1 MHITIAHPESPAVSG
16 VEPAPPN
23 WSKEMQRTKL
33 GMLKE
38 AWSIARPY
46 WFSEERWVARGLLA
60 AILAMNLAQVW
71 INVRLNSWRNDF
83 YNSLQNYDEAAF
95 FYQLALFA
103 VLAGA
108 YILLLVY
115 GLYLQQMLQIR
126 WRRWM
131 TNVYLKEWL
140 GDKTYYRLQLTGDG
154 TDNPDQRIAEDLNLF
169 PAQTLNLSLG
179 LLTNIVQ
186 AVSFSFI
193 LWDLSG
199 PLDIP
204 LGSWGALSIP
214 GYMFWAVVIYTGIA
228 TWLAIRLG
236 RPLINLNFTQQRRE
250 ADFRFSLVRLRENSE
265 SVAFYGGEAREFDI
279 FSARFGKVFENYWAI
294 MVRTRLLGFAQYG
307 SSQAAVVFPYLVAA
321 PRYFVERMQLGAIQQ
336 VADAFLQLQGS
347 LAYIITSYNDIAN
360 WVAVLHRLASFR
372 DSVDAV
378 HAAMAAPQPIKVER
392 AGEGVAVADLA
403 LDLPNGAVLR
413 QGVNFDVP
421 PGQALLIQGP
431 TGTGKSTLLRAVA
444 GLWPFGR
451 GRVRLDPKRAFFLP
465 QKSYIPLGS
474 LRDALLYPDAGTG
487 VPNEKLVSVL
497 ATVGLER
504 FSSELDTVDMWAQ
517 RLSGGEQQRL
527 ALARVLLAEPAT
539 IFLDEA
545 TASLDERGEETLYRV
560 LRGLPWRPT
569 IISVGHR
576 ATLRQFHDRVLE
588 LEPVAAASPATSG

>member
-1 MHITIAHPESPAVSG
+1 
-16 VEPAPPN
+16 
-23 WSKEMQRTKL
+23 MQRTKL

-60 AILAMNLAQVW
+60 AVLAMNLAQVW
-71 INVRLNSWRNDF
+71 INVRLNSWYNDF

-103 VLAGA
+103 LLAGS

-115 GLYLQQMLQIR
+115 GVYLQSMLQIR

-140 GDKTYYRLQLTGDG
+140 GDKIYYRLQLTGDS

-204 LGSWGALSIP
+204 LGGGSTLSIP
-214 GYMFWAVVIYTGIA
+214 GYMFWAVLFYTA
-228 TWLAIRLG
+228 AVTWIAIRLG
-236 RPLINLNFTQQRRE
+236 RPLVNLNFAQQRVE
-250 ADFRFSLVRLRENSE
+250 ADFRFSLVRLREYSE
-265 SVAFYGGEAREFDI
+265 SVAFYGGEPREFDI
-279 FSARFGKVFENYWAI
+279 FSERFGRVFANFWAI
-294 MVRTRLLGFAQYG
+294 MVRTRILGFAQYG

-321 PRYFVERMQLGAIQQ
+321 PRYFGERMQLGAIQQ
-336 VADAFLQLQGS
+336 VAGAFTSLQGS

-360 WVAVLHRLASFR
+360 WAAVLNRLASFR
-372 DSVDAV
+372 DRVDEI
-378 HAAMAAPQPIKVER
+378 HADIAKPQPIVIER
-392 AGEGVAVADLA
+392 AGEGVEVDDLA
-403 LDLPNGAVLR
+403 LALPNGAPLR

-421 PGQALLIQGP
+421 PGQSLLIQGP
-431 TGTGKSTLLRAVA
+431 TGTGKSTLLRAIA

-451 GRVRLDPKRAFFLP
+451 GHIRLDPKRAFFLP

-474 LRDALLYPDAGTG
+474 LRAALLYPDAGVG
-487 VPNEKLVSVL
+487 VPAEKLVGVL
-497 ATVGLER
+497 KQVGLEQL
-504 FSSELDTVDMWAQ
+504 SPDLDKVDLWAQ

-527 ALARVLLAEPAT
+527 AIARVLLAEPSV

-545 TASLDERGEETLYRV
+545 TASLDEAGQEMLYRL
-560 LRGLPWRPT
+560 LRDLPWHPT

-576 ATLRQFHDRVLE
+576 ATLRQFHDRVFE
-588 LEPVAAASPATSG
+588 LTPAARAAAPT

>member
-1 MHITIAHPESPAVSG
+1 
-16 VEPAPPN
+16 
-23 WSKEMQRTKL
+23 MQRSKL

-46 WFSEERWVARGLLA
+46 WFSEERWLARGLLA
-60 AILAMNLAQVW
+60 AVLGMNLLQVW
-71 INVRLNSWRNDF
+71 INVRLNTWRNDF

-95 FYQLALFA
+95 FFQLGLFA

-204 LGSWGALSIP
+204 LGSWGAVSIP

-228 TWLAIRLG
+228 TWLTIWLG
-236 RPLINLNFTQQRRE
+236 RPLINLNFAQQRRE

-265 SVAFYGGEAREFDI
+265 SVAFYGGEPRELDI
-279 FSARFGKVFENYWAI
+279 FSDRFGKVFENYWAI
-294 MVRTRLLGFAQYG
+294 MVRTRILGFAQYG
-307 SSQAAVVFPYLVAA
+307 SGQAAVVFPYLVAA

-336 VADAFLQLQGS
+336 VADAFTTLQGS

-372 DSVDAV
+372 DSVDEV

-403 LDLPNGAVLR
+403 LDLPHGAALR

-527 ALARVLLAEPAT
+527 ALARVLLAEPTT

-545 TASLDERGEETLYRV
+545 TAALDERGEETLYRV
-560 LRGLPWRPT
+560 LRGLPWHPT

>member
-1 MHITIAHPESPAVSG
+1 MHINIAHPESPAVSG

-265 SVAFYGGEAREFDI
+265 SVAFYGGEARELDI

>member
-1 MHITIAHPESPAVSG
+1 ME
-16 VEPAPPN
+16 
-23 WSKEMQRTKL
+23 RTKL

-46 WFSEERWVARGLLA
+46 WFSDERWLARGLLA
-60 AILAMNLAQVW
+60 AVLAMNLAQVW

-83 YNSLQNYDEAAF
+83 YNSLQNYDEGAF

-140 GDKTYYRLQLTGDG
+140 GDKIYYRLQLTGDA

-199 PLDIP
+199 ALDIP
-204 LGSWGALSIP
+204 LGGWGTLSIP
-214 GYMFWAVVIYTGIA
+214 GYMFWAVVIYTAVA
-228 TWLAIRLG
+228 TWLTVKLG
-236 RPLINLNFTQQRRE
+236 RPLVSLNFAQQRLE
-250 ADFRFSLVRLRENSE
+250 ADFRFSLVRLREYSE
-265 SVAFYGGEAREFDI
+265 SVAFYGGEPRELDI
-279 FSARFGKVFENYWAI
+279 FSDRFGRVFANFWAI
-294 MVRTRLLGFAQYG
+294 MVRTRILGFAQYG

-321 PRYFVERMQLGAIQQ
+321 PRYFGERLQLGAIQQ
-336 VADAFLQLQGS
+336 VADAFLQLQTS
-347 LAYIITSYNDIAN
+347 LAFIITSYNDIAT
-360 WVAVLHRLASFR
+360 WAAVLHRLASFR
-372 DSVDAV
+372 DRVDEI
-378 HAAMAAPQPIKVER
+378 HADIEKPQPITVER
-392 AGEGVAVADLA
+392 AGAGVEVEDLA
-403 LDLPNGAVLR
+403 LSLPNGAPLR
-413 QGVNFDVP
+413 QGVNFDVL
-421 PGQALLIQGP
+421 PGQSLLIQGP
-431 TGTGKSTLLRAVA
+431 TGTGKSTLLRAIA

-451 GRVRLDPKRAFFLP
+451 GHVRLDAKRAFFLP

-474 LRDALLYPDAGTG
+474 LRAALLYPDAGVG
-487 VPNEKLVSVL
+487 VPQEKLLSVL
-497 ATVGLER
+497 KQVGLEHLW
-504 FSSELDTVDMWAQ
+504 SELDKVDLWAQ

-527 ALARVLLAEPAT
+527 ALARVLLAEPAV

-545 TASLDERGEETLYRV
+545 TAALDEAGQEMLYRI
-560 LRGLPWRPT
+560 LRDLPWHPT

-576 ATLRQFHDRVLE
+576 TTLRQFHDRVFE
-588 LEPVAAASPATSG
+588 LTPAAQAAKQSP

>member
-1 MHITIAHPESPAVSG
+1 ME
-16 VEPAPPN
+16 
-23 WSKEMQRTKL
+23 RTKL

-46 WFSEERWVARGLLA
+46 WFSEERWVARGLLGA
-60 AILAMNLAQVW
+60 VLAINLVQVW

-95 FYQLALFA
+95 FYQIAVFA

-108 YILLLVY
+108 FILLAVY
-115 GLYLQQMLQIR
+115 GIYLQQMLQIR

-140 GDKTYYRLQLTGDG
+140 GDKTYYRLQLAGDG
-154 TDNPDQRIAEDLNLF
+154 TDNPDQRIAEDLAQF
-169 PAQTLNLSLG
+169 PSQTLNLSLG

-186 AVSFSFI
+186 AVSFAFI

-204 LGSWGALSIP
+204 LGSWGPLSIP
-214 GYMFWAVVIYTGIA
+214 GYMFWAVLIYTGIA
-228 TWLAIRLG
+228 TWLTIWLG
-236 RPLINLNFTQQRRE
+236 RPLIDLNFTQQRRE

-265 SVAFYGGEAREFDI
+265 SVAFYGGEARELDI
-279 FSARFGKVFENYWAI
+279 FSERFGKVFANFWAI
-294 MVRTRLLGFAQYG
+294 MVRTRILGFAQLG
-307 SSQAAVVFPYLVAA
+307 SSQAAVVFPYLIMA
-321 PRYFVERMQLGAIQQ
+321 PRYFGERLTLGAIQQ
-336 VADAFLQLQGS
+336 VADAFNQLQGS

-360 WVAVLHRLASFR
+360 WIAILHRLSSFR

-392 AGEGVAVADLA
+392 SGEGVAVADLA
-403 LDLPNGAVLR
+403 LDLPNGAALR
-413 QGVNFDVP
+413 QGVSFDVA
-421 PGQALLIQGP
+421 PGQALLIRGAN
-431 TGTGKSTLLRAVA
+431 GTGKSTLLRAIA

-451 GRVRLDPKRAFFLP
+451 GHIRIDPKRAFFLP

-474 LRDALLYPDAGTG
+474 LRDALFYPDTGVG
-487 VPNEKLVSVL
+487 VPNEKLASVL
-497 ATVGLER
+497 ETVGLER
-504 FSSELDTVDMWAQ
+504 LSSSLDTVDMWGQ

-545 TASLDERGEETLYRV
+545 TASLDQQGEESLYRV
-560 LRGLPWRPT
+560 LRGLPWHPT

-576 ATLRQFHDRVLE
+576 ATLQQFHDRVLD
-588 LEPVAAASPATSG
+588 LTPAAAGPAASG

>member
-1 MHITIAHPESPAVSG
+1 
-16 VEPAPPN
+16 
-23 WSKEMQRTKL
+23 MQRSKL

-46 WFSEERWVARGLLA
+46 WFSEERWLARGLLA
-60 AILAMNLAQVW
+60 AVLAMNLAQVW
-71 INVRLNSWRNDF
+71 INVRLNTWRNDF

-228 TWLAIRLG
+228 TWLAIWLG
-236 RPLINLNFTQQRRE
+236 RPLINLNFAQQRRE

-265 SVAFYGGEAREFDI
+265 SVAFYGGEARELDI
-279 FSARFGKVFENYWAI
+279 FSDRFGKVFENYWAI

-392 AGEGVAVADLA
+392 AGEGVAVTDLA
-403 LDLPNGAVLR
+403 LDLPNGAALR
-413 QGVNFDVP
+413 QGVNFEVP

-451 GRVRLDPKRAFFLP
+451 GHIRLDPKRAFFLP

-504 FSSELDTVDMWAQ
+504 FSSSLDTVDMWGQ

-560 LRGLPWRPT
+560 LRGLPWHPT

-588 LEPVAAASPATSG
+588 LEPVAVGSPATSG

>member
-1 MHITIAHPESPAVSG
+1 MNRS
-16 VEPAPPN
+16 
-23 WSKEMQRTKL
+23 KL

-46 WFSEERWVARGLLA
+46 WFSEERWLARGLLA
-60 AILAMNLAQVW
+60 AVLAMSLMQVW
-71 INVRLNSWRNDF
+71 INVRLNSWRLDF
-83 YNSLQNYDEAAF
+83 YNSLQNYDEATF
-95 FYQLALFA
+95 FYQTALFA

-115 GLYLQQMLQIR
+115 GLYLQQMLQLR

-140 GDKTYYRLQLTGDG
+140 ADKTYYRLQLTGDG
-154 TDNPDQRIAEDLNLF
+154 TDNPDQRISEDLNLF

-204 LGSWGALSIP
+204 LGTWGTLSIP

-265 SVAFYGGEAREFDI
+265 SVAFYGGEPRELDI
-279 FSARFGKVFENYWAI
+279 FSDRFGKVFANFWAI
-294 MVRTRLLGFAQYG
+294 MVRTRILGFAQYG

-321 PRYFVERMQLGAIQQ
+321 PRYFTERMQLGAIQQ
-336 VADAFLQLQGS
+336 VADAFIQLQGS
-347 LAYIITSYNDIAN
+347 LAYVITSYNDIAN
-360 WVAVLHRLASFR
+360 WAAVLHRLASFR
-372 DSVDAV
+372 DRVDEI
-378 HAAMAAPQPIKVER
+378 HAAMKAPQPITIER

-403 LDLPNGAVLR
+403 LALPDGKPLR
-413 QGVNFDVP
+413 QGLNFEVA

-431 TGTGKSTLLRAVA
+431 TGTGKSTVLRAIA

-451 GRVRLDPKRAFFLP
+451 GHIRLDPGRAFFLP

-474 LRDALLYPDAGTG
+474 LRDALLYPDAGVG
-487 VPNEKLVSVL
+487 VPAERLVGVL
-497 ATVGLER
+497 AQVGLER
-504 FSSELDTVDMWAQ
+504 FSSELDTVDLWAQ

-527 ALARVLLAEPAT
+527 ALARVLLAEPAV

-545 TASLDERGEETLYRV
+545 TASLDESGQEMLYRL
-560 LRGLPWRPT
+560 LRDLPWHPT

-576 ATLRQFHDRVLE
+576 ATLRQFHDRVFE
-588 LEPVAAASPATSG
+588 LAPVAPG

>member
-1 MHITIAHPESPAVSG
+1 ME
-16 VEPAPPN
+16 
-23 WSKEMQRTKL
+23 RTKL

-46 WFSEERWVARGLLA
+46 WFSDERWLARGLLA
-60 AILAMNLAQVW
+60 AVLAMNLAQVW

-83 YNSLQNYDEAAF
+83 YNSLQNYDEGAF

-140 GDKTYYRLQLTGDG
+140 GDKIYYRLQLTGDA

-169 PAQTLNLSLG
+169 PSQTLNLSLG

-199 PLDIP
+199 ALDIP
-204 LGSWGALSIP
+204 LGGWGTLSIP
-214 GYMFWAVVIYTGIA
+214 GYMFWAVVIYTAVA
-228 TWLAIRLG
+228 TWVTVKLG
-236 RPLINLNFTQQRRE
+236 RPLVSLNFAQQRLE
-250 ADFRFSLVRLRENSE
+250 ADFRFSLVRLREYSE
-265 SVAFYGGEAREFDI
+265 SVAFYGGEPREFDI
-279 FSARFGKVFENYWAI
+279 FSERFGKVFANFWAI
-294 MVRTRLLGFAQYG
+294 MVRTRILGFAQYG

-321 PRYFVERMQLGAIQQ
+321 PRYFGERLQLGAIQQ

-347 LAYIITSYNDIAN
+347 LAFIITSYNDIAN
-360 WVAVLHRLASFR
+360 WAAVLHRLASFR
-372 DSVDAV
+372 DRVDEI
-378 HAAMAAPQPIKVER
+378 HADIEKPQPITVER
-392 AGEGVAVADLA
+392 AGAGVEVDDLA
-403 LDLPNGAVLR
+403 LALPNGALLR
-413 QGVNFDVP
+413 QGVNFDVA
-421 PGQALLIQGP
+421 PGQSLLIQGP
-431 TGTGKSTLLRAVA
+431 TGTGKSTLLRAIA

-451 GRVRLDPKRAFFLP
+451 GHVRLDPKRAFFLP

-474 LRDALLYPDAGTG
+474 LRAALLYPDAGVG
-487 VPNEKLVSVL
+487 VPQEKLLSVL
-497 ATVGLER
+497 KQVGLEHL
-504 FSSELDTVDMWAQ
+504 SSELDKVDLWAQ

-527 ALARVLLAEPAT
+527 ALARVLLAEPAV

-545 TASLDERGEETLYRV
+545 TAALDEAGQEMLYRI
-560 LRGLPWRPT
+560 LRDLPWHPT

-576 ATLRQFHDRVLE
+576 ATLRQFHDRVFE
-588 LEPVAAASPATSG
+588 LTPAAEAATQSS

>member
-1 MHITIAHPESPAVSG
+1 ME
-16 VEPAPPN
+16 
-23 WSKEMQRTKL
+23 RTRL

-38 AWSIARPY
+38 AWSIARPF
-46 WFSEERWVARGLLA
+46 WFSEERWLARGLLA
-60 AILAMNLAQVW
+60 AVLAMNLAQVW

-83 YNSLQNYDEAAF
+83 YNSLQNYDEGAF

-140 GDKTYYRLQLTGDG
+140 GDKIYYRLQLTGDA

-169 PAQTLNLSLG
+169 PSQTLNLSLG

-204 LGSWGALSIP
+204 LGGWGTLSIP
-214 GYMFWAVVIYTGIA
+214 GYMFWAVVIYTAVA
-228 TWLAIRLG
+228 TWLTVKLG
-236 RPLINLNFTQQRRE
+236 RPLVSLNFAQQRVE
-250 ADFRFSLVRLRENSE
+250 ADFRFSLVRLREYSE
-265 SVAFYGGEAREFDI
+265 SVAFYGGEPREFDI
-279 FSARFGKVFENYWAI
+279 FSERFGKVFANFWAI
-294 MVRTRLLGFAQYG
+294 MVRTRILGFAQYG

-321 PRYFVERMQLGAIQQ
+321 PRYFGERLQLGAIQQ

-347 LAYIITSYNDIAN
+347 LAFIITSYNDIAN
-360 WVAVLHRLASFR
+360 WAAVLHRLASFR
-372 DSVDAV
+372 DRVDEI
-378 HAAMAAPQPIKVER
+378 HADIEKPQPITVER
-392 AGEGVAVADLA
+392 AGAGVEVDDLA
-403 LDLPNGAVLR
+403 LALPNGALLR

-421 PGQALLIQGP
+421 PGQSLLIQGP
-431 TGTGKSTLLRAVA
+431 TGTGKSTLLRAIA

-451 GRVRLDPKRAFFLP
+451 GHIRLDPKRAFFLP

-474 LRDALLYPDAGTG
+474 LRAALLYPDAGVG
-487 VPNEKLVSVL
+487 VPEEKLVGVL
-497 ATVGLER
+497 KQVGLEHL
-504 FSSELDTVDMWAQ
+504 SSELDKVELWSQ

-527 ALARVLLAEPAT
+527 ALARVLLAEPAV

-545 TASLDERGEETLYRV
+545 TAALDEAGQEMLYRI
-560 LRGLPWRPT
+560 LRDLPWHPT

-576 ATLRQFHDRVLE
+576 TTLRQFHDRVFE
-588 LEPVAAASPATSG
+588 LTPAAQAAKQSP